1 MFEVGDYIIYGSNGV
16 CKVESVGPIKMPGV
30 TKERLFY
37 TLAMI
42 YSNSSKVF
50 TPVDSD
56 KVIMRTIISPDEA
69 HALLKDIPTIGTL
82 QMEDERKSE
91 GVYKDAMR
99 TCECEEWLKAIK
111 TLYIRKK
118 TRLADGK
125 KMNVSDEKYLR
136 IAGDSLFGELA
147 ISLGKDKKEV
157 EDYVMEQLE
166 KATE

>member
-1 MFEVGDYIIYGSNGV
+1 M
-16 CKVESVGPIKMPGV
+16 
-30 TKERLFY
+30 LFR
-37 TLAMI
+37 
-42 YSNSSKVF
+42 S
-50 TPVDSD
+50 
-56 KVIMRTIISPDEA
+56 
-69 HALLKDIPTIGTL
+69 
-82 QMEDERKSE
+82 